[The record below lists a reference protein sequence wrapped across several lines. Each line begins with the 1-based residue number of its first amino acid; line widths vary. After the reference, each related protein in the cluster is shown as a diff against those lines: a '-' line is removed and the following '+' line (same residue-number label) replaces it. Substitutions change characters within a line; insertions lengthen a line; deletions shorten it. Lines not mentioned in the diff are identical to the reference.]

1 MSADSVVE
9 SFALDRLGNIRIRL
23 AENNYVLN
31 FGLEEDQDT
40 YSIAYMNKKKQPA
53 ASTKTGTPSEID
65 ELTRL
70 IGENVSP
77 LKGGKVVKVHRPTTT
92 TGVGAN
98 KSDLTVEYKLGTKTY
113 TVTGRYSQKLGTFT
127 LNKIEDGAPK
137 IATT

>member
-9 SFALDRLGNIRIRL
+9 SFTLDRLGNIRIRL

-53 ASTKTGTPSEID
+53 AATKAGTPSEID

-77 LKGGKVVKVHRPTTT
+77 LKGGKVVKVHRPTT

-113 TVTGRYSQKLGTFT
+113 TVTGRYSQKLGTFS

-137 IATT
+137 IVAT